1 MSENLDFLSIPFDET
16 QNSYLA
22 EDPCDFDHSIYHG
35 MMIPTRLQLG
45 VLRFQR
51 HCVKC
56 VRIRSFSGLYFSG
69 FRLNIERD
77 TEFPS
82 VLSPNAGKY

>member
-1 MSENLDFLSIPFDET
+1 
-16 QNSYLA
+16 
-22 EDPCDFDHSIYHG
+22 

-56 VRIRSFSGLYFSG
+56 VRIRSFSGPYFPA

-77 TEFPS
+77 TKFPS
-82 VLSPNAGKY
+82 VLSPNAGKYRPEKLRIRTLITHRGAFPLKEVAV